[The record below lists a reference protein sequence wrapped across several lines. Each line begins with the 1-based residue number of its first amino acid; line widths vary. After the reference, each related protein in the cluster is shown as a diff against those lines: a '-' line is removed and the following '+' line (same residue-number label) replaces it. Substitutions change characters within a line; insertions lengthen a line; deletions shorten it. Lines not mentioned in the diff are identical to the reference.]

1 VVVISTIKYSH
12 RGLNFFRVDLQLL
25 QVVYYI
31 HSLNFEPAGLFAAV
45 LTGYNTVL
53 QKPFCFPLA
62 NVTNAVELVESDG
75 TRVIFYNFVI
85 SGIHVQFS

>member
-1 VVVISTIKYSH
+1 MVVIPTIKYSH
-12 RGLNFFRVDLQLL
+12 RRLNFFRVVLQLL

-31 HSLNFEPAGLFAAV
+31 HSLYFEPAGLFAAV
-45 LTGYNTVL
+45 LAGYNTVL

-62 NVTNAVELVESDG
+62 DMANAVELVESDRA
-75 TRVIFYNFVI
+75 RVIFYNFVI